1 MLLDMPPLPSVRSP
15 LPSRR
20 RTLPSYASSAS
31 SSSSSSFSFSTPR
44 TPRLPRTH
52 YSSTED
58 FSYSASSTPRLT
70 RSSYSRRSYSREPS
84 PSSYSRHGSRETSP
98 SPPSSSST
106 FTTIGLP
113 TYLRTCTMY
122 GKPFTKAMRA
132 GRLLTKHAEV
142 VLFPIE
148 SFHYW
153 KCCFFPFCNP
163 IPSSCFPPNP
173 RMVRLNGWRPP
184 ARLPAYLQQSSAH
197 CSTQNSQFIWY
208 ALPAKPP

>member
-1 MLLDMPPLPSVRSP
+1 MLLDMPPLPPVRSP

-20 RTLPSYASSAS
+20 RTLPSYASSS
-31 SSSSSSFSFSTPR
+31 SYSFSTPR
-44 TPRLPRTH
+44 TPRLSRTH

-58 FSYSASSTPRLT
+58 FSFSASSTPRLT

-113 TYLRTCTMY
+113 TYLRTCNMY

-142 VLFPIE
+142 FLFNAL
-148 SFHYW
+148 FQL
-153 KCCFFPFCNP
+153 KPFM
-163 IPSSCFPPNP
+163 F
-173 RMVRLNGWRPP
+173 
-184 ARLPAYLQQSSAH
+184 
-197 CSTQNSQFIWY
+197 TF
-208 ALPAKPP
+208 

>member
-31 SSSSSSFSFSTPR
+31 SSSSSYSFSTPR

-98 SPPSSSST
+98 SPPSSST

-142 VLFPIE
+142 VLFHV
-148 SFHYW
+148 SFQL
-153 KCCFFPFCNP
+153 KVSIIC
-163 IPSSCFPPNP
+163 
-173 RMVRLNGWRPP
+173 
-184 ARLPAYLQQSSAH
+184 
-197 CSTQNSQFIWY
+197 
-208 ALPAKPP
+208 

>member
-1 MLLDMPPLPSVRSP
+1 MLLDMPPLPSARSP

-20 RTLPSYASSAS
+20 RTLPSYSSSATTS
-31 SSSSSSFSFSTPR
+31 SSSYMFSSPR
-44 TPRLPRTH
+44 TPRLSRTH

-58 FSYSASSTPRLT
+58 FSFSASSTPRLT
-70 RSSYSRRSYSREPS
+70 RSSFSRRSYSREPS

-113 TYLRTCTMY
+113 TYLRTCNMY

-142 VLFPIE
+142 HKACYLVIFPC
-148 SFHYW
+148 HN
-153 KCCFFPFCNP
+153 PFLQPTNL
-163 IPSSCFPPNP
+163 
-173 RMVRLNGWRPP
+173 RMARSRGWR
-184 ARLPAYLQQSSAH
+184 QQVR
-197 CSTQNSQFIWY
+197 
-208 ALPAKPP
+208 

>member
-1 MLLDMPPLPSVRSP
+1 MLLDMPPLPSP

-31 SSSSSSFSFSTPR
+31 SSASSSSSSSYSFSTPR

-58 FSYSASSTPRLT
+58 FSFSASSTPRLT

-98 SPPSSSST
+98 SPPSSSSSST

-142 VLFPIE
+142 T
-148 SFHYW
+148 
-153 KCCFFPFCNP
+153 FFSVSLSN
-163 IPSSCFPPNP
+163 
-173 RMVRLNGWRPP
+173 
-184 ARLPAYLQQSSAH
+184 
-197 CSTQNSQFIWY
+197 
-208 ALPAKPP
+208 